1 MPTLPVPFHSA
12 AHHFTELIHSFP
24 SNWCICSLEESCLH
38 YTQRTTMANRSKES
52 AQRSRSPSPSAEEVI
67 ESQDE
72 LLNSEHEDDLEVSFH
87 PCHVQA
93 TPSNPVG
100 QPPIATGMYMPYI
113 EGPHM
118 DWTVNDNLYHRLLKW
133 HLKCENIL
141 EC

>member
-1 MPTLPVPFHSA
+1 
-12 AHHFTELIHSFP
+12 
-24 SNWCICSLEESCLH
+24 
-38 YTQRTTMANRSKES
+38 MANRSKES

-113 EGPHM
+113 EGPHHGL
-118 DWTVNDNLYHRLLKW
+118 DSK
-133 HLKCENIL
+133 
-141 EC
+141 